1 MYNVNNNSIGII
13 AKIIEESGC
22 KSYIDHESLANIL
35 GVKFNRGT
43 GTVKIKRGDIAYV
56 VQYQGERLP
65 EGETELPDSTELK
78 LYKVLISFRKF

>member
-1 MYNVNNNSIGII
+1 MYNANNNSIGII

-56 VQYQGERLP
+56 VHVPRREA
-65 EGETELPDSTELK
+65 S
-78 LYKVLISFRKF
+78 